1 MNLRTLLASVVL
13 LSASGAVQAQDYPGM
28 FFRLTKSGKCQ
39 ASPGDLILVA
49 VPADFL
55 AGPDN
60 SANRL
65 KVEIEGT
72 GLSKKPYVVRTLPT
86 PRTPEVP
93 GEIQAYVPV
102 EGPGNATLTV
112 TPISGKDKP
121 GKPLIIK
128 VTVVVDA
135 PG

>member
-1 MNLRTLLASVVL
+1 MKIHTLLAAVVL
-13 LSASGAVQAQDYPGM
+13 LSASGAAQAQEYPGL
-28 FFRLTKSGKCQ
+28 FFRYTKSGNCQ

-49 VPADFL
+49 FQADFL

-60 SANRL
+60 SASRL
-65 KVEIEGT
+65 KVEIEGS
-72 GLSKKPYVVRTLPT
+72 GLSKKHYVVRTLPT
-86 PRTPEVP
+86 PRTPKVP

-102 EGPGNATLTV
+102 EGPGDAKLTV

-121 GKPLIIK
+121 GKPVVIK
-128 VTVVVDA
+128 VSVVADA